1 MRAVVGVEEYVAFA
15 GASQV
20 ADGDD
25 VPAVGALAAE
35 VLGGAAGGWLV
46 VCGQQDCQGRS
57 GAVGADVDEQG
68 LAGWAGADVSDGGVE
83 DDPAAGTDVAGGDGL
98 GGAQDVSNGACASR
112 ETNLAIWGQGAG
124 LELVGEEAQGC
135 GLGAGSAGRV
145 AGGRVLGAAA
155 SWPGRAGGRRS
166 WGLGS
171 GGAGLGREQV
181 EDDLAASRAL
191 ASLGLPC
198 WSGAV
203 GVDVVG
209 VVAVGD
215 VLGDS
220 KPDGEVGADLGG
232 VLSAERQGGVAG
244 VVVGVPACA
253 QGRGLGVELVEFPV
267 GDDPDSLDAGVAH
280 GGSPFLE
287 HGGGSVV
294 ASVERGGLSTVA
306 SVGRDGRSVVAPVG
320 TAGCVRLS
328 PSRLGFRSAR
338 SRWSGGFGLLPLGR
352 GEGALV
358 APSHPYCLSW
368 VVSAHRRGAAVSP
381 VPSMELAS
389 GGEVLVFPGQ
399 GVLGV

>member
-83 DDPAAGTDVAGGDGL
+83 DDPAAGADVAGGDGA
-98 GGAQDVSNGACASR
+98 GGAQDVGDGACASG
-112 ETNLAIWGQGAG
+112 ETDLAVWGQGAG
-124 LELVGEEAQGC
+124 FELVCEEVQGC

-145 AGGRVLGAAA
+145 AGGRVLGAAV

-171 GGAGLGREQV
+171 GGAGLGLEQV
-181 EDDLAASRAL
+181 EDDFAAACAL
-191 ASLGLPC
+191 ASFGLA
-198 WSGAV
+198 GFGGVV

-209 VVAVGD
+209 QVAVGD
-215 VLGDS
+215 VLDAFES
-220 KPDGEVGADLGG
+220 DGEVRSDLGG
-232 VLSAERQGGVAG
+232 VLGAERQDGVAG
-244 VVVGVPACA
+244 VVVGVPAGA
-253 QGRGLGVELVEFPV
+253 QGRWPGGEPAEFPV

-306 SVGRDGRSVVAPVG
+306 SVGCDGRSVIAPVG
-320 TAGCVRLS
+320 TAGWARLS

-389 GGEVLVFPGQ
+389 GGEVLVLPGE
-399 GVLGV
+399 GVLL